1 MAKGVNEESSV
12 HERVHE
18 MESDSVNA
26 HDFHKKIRAI
36 LEKAN
41 HPNTP
46 QTEAETALALA
57 FRLMQKHNISEAD
70 LAAAGR
76 STGNSAIEMI
86 VINIIGPY
94 RVRRASLFFAIA
106 GTTNCAT
113 FRDMRSGNRD
123 VVTQVAYGT
132 NDDLFALQ
140 LLYTAAELL
149 ALRLIPSGDRRFRTS
164 WWHGFTE
171 GVSKKLTAEKRLIVR
186 ESPGAGLVLLERT
199 ERAEREMRI
208 SAPRLS
214 SSTGS
219 FVNDGDA
226 YAAGKAA
233 GSQFSAGRNGVKGFL
248 GQLGS
253 GRGG

>member
-1 MAKGVNEESSV
+1 
-12 HERVHE
+12 
-18 MESDSVNA
+18 MESDSTNT

-46 QTEAETALALA
+46 QTEAETALGLA

-70 LAAAGR
+70 LGAAGQSR
-76 STGNSAIEMI
+76 GSTTIEKITIDI
-86 VINIIGPY
+86 VGPY
-94 RVRRASLFFAIA
+94 RVRRASLFFVIA
-106 GTTNCAT
+106 SATNCAT
-113 FRDMRSGNRD
+113 FRDMRAGNRD

-140 LLYTAAELL
+140 SLYTAAELL
-149 ALRLIPSGDRRFRTS
+149 AIRVLPTGDRRFRTS

-171 GVSKKLTAEKRLIVR
+171 GVSKKLTTEQRLIVR

-199 ERAEREMRI
+199 KRAEEEMRI
-208 SAPRLS
+208 SAPRLT
-214 SSTGS
+214 SSTGA

-253 GRGG
+253 GSGG

>member
-1 MAKGVNEESSV
+1 MTKGADDGTFLQESAQ
-12 HERVHE
+12 E
-18 MESDSVNA
+18 MESDSVNT

-46 QTEAETALALA
+46 QTEAETALGLA
-57 FRLMQKHNISEAD
+57 FRLMQKHNISEDD
-70 LAAAGR
+70 LAAGTCR
-76 STGNSAIEMI
+76 GSAAMEMI
-86 VINIIGPY
+86 VVNIVGPY
-94 RVRRASLFFAIA
+94 RVRRSSLFFVIA
-106 GTTNCAT
+106 SNTNCAT
-113 FRDMRSGNRD
+113 FRDMRSGNHD
-123 VVTQVAYGT
+123 VVTQVAYGAR
-132 NDDLFALQ
+132 DDLFALQ
-140 LLYTAAELL
+140 SLYTAAELL
-149 ALRLIPSGDRRFRTS
+149 ALRLLPGGDRRFRTS
-164 WWHGFTE
+164 WWHGFSE
-171 GVSKKLTAEKRLIVR
+171 GVSKKLAAEKRLIVR

-208 SAPRLS
+208 AAPRLS

-233 GSQFSAGRNGVKGFL
+233 GSQFSAGRNGVKGFR

-253 GRGG
+253 GHSG